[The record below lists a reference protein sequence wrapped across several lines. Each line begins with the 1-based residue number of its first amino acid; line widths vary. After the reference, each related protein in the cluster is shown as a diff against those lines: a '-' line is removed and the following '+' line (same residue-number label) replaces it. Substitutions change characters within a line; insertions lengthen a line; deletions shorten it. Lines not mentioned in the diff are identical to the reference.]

1 MRLAYLDAFSGI
13 SGDMTVGALLDLG
26 LPLERVREAVAVL
39 ALDGV
44 EVSTERVERSG
55 IAATKFHVRVHGR
68 HPDLP
73 HADHPRGHRPWVEI
87 RDLLGGSRLPAP
99 VRERALAVFGRLA
112 AAEAEAHGVAVDA
125 VEFHEV
131 GALDAIVDVV
141 GAALGFVH
149 LGVDRIHVAPLPLGQ
164 GIVQVAHGSLPVPG
178 PAVAAL
184 LRGYA
189 VRFGEGPTELVTPTG
204 AAIVAGLASIES
216 VPPLRLDAVGYGAG
230 DRVFADRP
238 NLLRIV
244 VGEPLAPPAS
254 DEVVVLEATVDD
266 SSPQL
271 WEHVLER
278 LLEAGARDAFLTP
291 VVMKKSR
298 PGTTL
303 TVLAAPDDRD
313 RLAAIVF
320 AETSTIG
327 LRWTPWRRVVLPR
340 EERRVETPWGA
351 VRVKLA
357 LGPDGSRNI
366 APEFDD
372 CRRLARQHGV
382 ALKRVLQAALAAA
395 LREE

>member
-1 MRLAYLDAFSGI
+1 M
-13 SGDMTVGALLDLG
+13 
-26 LPLERVREAVAVL
+26 
-39 ALDGV
+39 
-44 EVSTERVERSG
+44 
-55 IAATKFHVRVHGR
+55 
-68 HPDLP
+68 
-73 HADHPRGHRPWVEI
+73 
-87 RDLLGGSRLPAP
+87 
-99 VRERALAVFGRLA
+99 
-112 AAEAEAHGVAVDA
+112 
-125 VEFHEV
+125 
-131 GALDAIVDVV
+131 
-141 GAALGFVH
+141 
-149 LGVDRIHVAPLPLGQ
+149 
-164 GIVQVAHGSLPVPG
+164 QVAHGSLPVPG

-184 LRGYA
+184 LRGHA
-189 VRFGEGPTELVTPTG
+189 VRFGEGSTELVTPTG

-244 VGEPLAPPAS
+244 VGEPLARPAS

-320 AETSTIG
+320 AETTTIG

-382 ALKRVLQAALAAA
+382 ALKRVHQAALAAA
-395 LREE
+395 LRDE